1 MTDRK
6 LLERAAEA
14 MANAYAPY
22 SRFPVGAALECED
35 GSVFTGCN
43 VENCALGCT
52 MCAESVAVGNAVSH
66 GHTDFVRLAV
76 FTRGTG
82 YRYPCG
88 ECRQVLNEFAPNLE
102 ILIGRADGRY
112 VSYHLDDLLP
122 NPFNSSQLE

>member
-22 SRFPVGAALECED
+22 SRFAVGAALECAD
-35 GSVFTGCN
+35 GSVFTGCT

-52 MCAESVAVGNAVSH
+52 LCAETVAVGNAVSQ

-76 FTRGTG
+76 FTKGAN
-82 YRYPCG
+82 YCFPCG
-88 ECRQVLNEFAPNLE
+88 SCRQVLMEFSPGLE
-102 ILIGRADGRY
+102 ILIGRGDGRY
-112 VSYHLDDLLP
+112 VSYRLSDLIAS
-122 NPFNSSQLE
+122 PFTSQQTE